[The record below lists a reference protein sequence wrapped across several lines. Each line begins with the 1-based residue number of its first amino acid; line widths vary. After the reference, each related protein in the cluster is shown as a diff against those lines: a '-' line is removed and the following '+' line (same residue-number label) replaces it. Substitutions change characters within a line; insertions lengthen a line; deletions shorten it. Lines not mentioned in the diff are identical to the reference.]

1 VALRAFCTDA
11 THGLAL
17 SHDEFCHVTCASP
30 RTPRLPPLFPPR
42 ATVALLTT
50 FSFPVACLHYLPC
63 PLCLPG
69 LITTPLSTSLRP
81 KVAHLRDPAR
91 WALHSEDLRKIAL
104 AHPSALTTPAATSLA
119 LWHWLTGEAGLTEVC
134 TPSLIPWQRWPL

>member
-1 VALRAFCTDA
+1 MT
-11 THGLAL
+11 
-17 SHDEFCHVTCASP
+17 
-30 RTPRLPPLFPPR
+30 
-42 ATVALLTT
+42 
-50 FSFPVACLHYLPC
+50 
-63 PLCLPG
+63 G

-91 WALHSEDLRKIAL
+91 WGLRSEDLRRIAL